1 MPAVDHLLIWLH
13 LLAAVAWVG
22 GMLFLSLILV
32 PALKQQMAEAPR
44 AALFRAVARRFRLL
58 VWGAIALLLIT
69 GPVLLLFRVPSL
81 TDLSSWTVAARVKL
95 SLVAVL
101 LLAVSLHDF
110 WLGPK
115 VGRLKA
121 RPEAVR
127 SPADHLQLALAPWI
141 GRGVL
146 LLALMVLLAA
156 VVLARS

>member
-1 MPAVDHLLIWLH
+1 MLIWLH

-32 PALKQQMAEAPR
+32 PELKRQMAEAPR
-44 AALFRAVARRFRLL
+44 ALLFRAVARRFRLL
-58 VWGAIALLLIT
+58 VWGAIALLLMT
-69 GPVLLLFRVPSL
+69 GPVLLLSRVPSL
-81 TDLSSWTVAARVKL
+81 IDPSTWPIAARVKL
-95 SLVAVL
+95 SLVAAL
-101 LLAVSLHDF
+101 LFAVSLHDF

-121 RPEAVR
+121 RPDAVR
-127 SPADHLQLALAPWI
+127 SPADQLALRLAPWI

-156 VVLARS
+156 VILARS